1 MVGFVG
7 PLEECFV
14 YFGLRVGGEF
24 DEFSE
29 QRQRVFELD
38 VVHDLE
44 TVQVTTDYFRIK
56 RFAIMRNPKFPLAK
70 RVGTS
75 DSIFGR

>member
-14 YFGLRVGGEF
+14 HFGLGVGGQF
-24 DEFSE
+24 DEFPK

-44 TVQVTTDYFRIK
+44 TVHVSAYYCIC
-56 RFAIMRNPKFPLAK
+56 ASSN
-70 RVGTS
+70 
-75 DSIFGR
+75 GRHDMF

>member
-14 YFGLRVGGEF
+14 HFGLGVGGQF
-24 DEFSE
+24 DEFPK

-44 TVQVTTDYFRIK
+44 TVQVSADNFGIK
-56 RFAIMRNPKFPLAK
+56 RFPVMCNPKFPLAK
-70 RVGTS
+70 RVS
-75 DSIFGR
+75 AADSIFGR